1 MLRVATFMH
10 QVHSNWEVRKQDAEV
25 ARHLMAR
32 QQQLRSECEAYFS
45 AQHQKYVSW
54 ESAAQERI
62 TGVENEA
69 NRYVSEIH
77 DSAKN
82 TVSALRHEAI
92 GAVQREAN
100 AALYAGR

>member
-1 MLRVATFMH
+1 M
-10 QVHSNWEVRKQDAEV
+10 
-25 ARHLMAR
+25 
-32 QQQLRSECEAYFS
+32 
-45 AQHQKYVSW
+45 
-54 ESAAQERI
+54 
-62 TGVENEA
+62 ENEA

-100 AALYAGR
+100 AALYVKAEAASTAASYNSAFQREVECGVEGRSQCGFSYGVGAASKGTAGSLAGNAGSTKVERRT